1 MQMTRSDWLWLGGI
15 VAAALAVRAIGLNS
29 SLWFDEVVT
38 LVDFARLPVIDI
50 VSTYTTLNN
59 HIFFSLQAHGA
70 IALFGESPWALRL
83 PAVLFG
89 AAGVAA
95 LWWLARLTLP
105 VWQARFAALL
115 LAFSYHHVWFS
126 QNARGYT
133 GLIFWCLIATV
144 LFLRGLERPGWGS
157 WVGYAVAVAA
167 AGYTHL
173 TAGFVVAAH
182 GLVWL
187 GLLAWRAR
195 GGDASGRY
203 GGMAGWQP
211 FWGFALAG
219 GLTLALYAPLIPQ
232 MIDTMGAL
240 SHSST
245 EAVTLAKWRNPLWT
259 LLEILNS
266 VRGLGVLAVIGLP
279 IVLAVSAVG
288 LVDLAR
294 RHPAMVAVFAIHVP
308 LTLGIALA
316 LSFRIWPRYFL
327 FDLAFVLL
335 CLAGGTFIVAGW
347 LARLAERWPGWHV
360 SGKSLGIAAAT
371 VAVLCSASLLPR
383 NYRWPKQDFKGA
395 RDFVEAHR
403 KPGDAAA
410 SLGLANFPF
419 KTYYAPKW
427 NIVKTKAD
435 LDRLRAN
442 HKRVWLV
449 YAFSAHTKLHFP
461 KVVKELESNAF
472 ELVRTLPG
480 TLGDGWLVIYRSKP
494 KPG

>member
-1 MQMTRSDWLWLGGI
+1 MTRSDWLWLAGI
-15 VAAALAVRAIGLNS
+15 VAAALLVRAIGLNS
-29 SLWFDEVVT
+29 SLWYDEVVT
-38 LVDFARLPVIDI
+38 LVGFTRLPALDI

-70 IALFGESPWALRL
+70 IALFGESAWALRL

-89 AAGVAA
+89 AAGVGA
-95 LWWLARLTLP
+95 LWWLARETMP
-105 VWQARFAALL
+105 AWEARFAALL

-144 LFLRGLERPGWGS
+144 LFLRGVRRPGWGP
-157 WVGYAVAVAA
+157 WIGYAVAVAA

-195 GGDASGRY
+195 GGAAAGRY
-203 GGMAGWQP
+203 EGLAGARP

-219 GLTLALYAPLIPQ
+219 LLTLALYAPLIPQ
-232 MIDTMGAL
+232 MIDTMGAV
-240 SHSST
+240 SQSST
-245 EAVTLAKWRNPLWT
+245 EAVTVAKWRNPLWT
-259 LLEILNS
+259 LLEILDS

-279 IVLAVSAVG
+279 IVLVVSAIG
-288 LVDLAR
+288 LIDLAR
-294 RHPAMVAVFAIHVP
+294 RHPAMVAVFAVHVP

-335 CLAGGTFIVAGW
+335 CLADGIFVAAGW
-347 LARLAERWPGWHV
+347 LARLAGRWPGWRV
-360 SGKSLGIAAAT
+360 SGRALGIAAAT
-371 VAVLCSASLLPR
+371 VAVLGSATLLPK
-383 NYRWPKQDFKGA
+383 NYRWPKQDFQGA
-395 RDFVEAHR
+395 RDFVEAER
-403 KPGDAAA
+403 RPGDAAA
-410 SLGLANFPF
+410 SLGLANLPF
-419 KTYYAPKW
+419 ETYYAPDW
-427 NIVKTKAD
+427 DIVKTRAD
-435 LDRLRAN
+435 LERLRAQN
-442 HKRVWLV
+442 RRVWLV
-449 YAFSAHTKLHFP
+449 YGFSAHTKVHFP
-461 KVVKELESNAF
+461 EIVKELESDAF

-480 TLGDGWLVIYRSKP
+480 TLGDGWLAVYRSKP